1 MNLRQL
7 RYFVT
12 LAEELH
18 FSRAAERMNMTQPP
32 FSQAIIALEQELGV
46 TLFNRTKRHVEL
58 TAVGEHWLEC
68 VRKVLDNAE
77 QLPLLAKQIAHGEI
91 GVLKFGFVST
101 AAYSLLPRL
110 VADFR
115 LNCPDVKLD
124 LEEMTSD
131 LQAEAILNREID
143 VGMIIPAHQMFDHS
157 LEYLPML
164 REPLV
169 ATVPKAWIENG
180 RITCVNGKIRLA
192 EIAQHPL
199 IIFPRRIAPA
209 FYDII
214 TRYFSQSGYKLEIGQ
229 EAIQMQTIIS
239 LVSSGLGIA
248 LVPEALR
255 NLDRTG
261 TCYVPLEGAP
271 PVIETGLV
279 WRREDS
285 SPAVKRLINLAKPLA
300 IPEKVVLN
308 LA

>member
-58 TAVGEHWLEC
+58 TPVGEHWLAC

-77 QLPLLAKQIAHGEI
+77 QLPLLARQIADGEI

-101 AAYSLLPRL
+101 AAYSLLPSL

-115 LNCPDVKLD
+115 LNFPDVKLE
-124 LEEMTSD
+124 LAEMTSD
-131 LQAEAILNREID
+131 VQAEALLQGEID
-143 VGMIIPAHQMFDHS
+143 AGLIIPHGTFDCS
-157 LEYLPML
+157 LGYLPML
-164 REPLV
+164 REQLV
-169 ATVPKAWIENG
+169 ATVPKTWLENG
-180 RITCVNGKIRLA
+180 NITCVNGKLLLA
-192 EIAQHPL
+192 EIAKHPL

-209 FYDII
+209 FYDTI
-214 TRYFSQSGYKLEIGQ
+214 TQYFAQSGHQLEIGQ
-229 EAIQMQTIIS
+229 EAIQMQTIVS

-261 TCYVPLEGAP
+261 TCYIPLEGKP
-271 PVIETGLV
+271 PIIETGLV
-279 WRREDS
+279 WRREDP
-285 SPAVKRLINLAKPLA
+285 SPAVERLIDLAKPLA
-300 IPEKVVLN
+300 IAGNEVQETV
-308 LA
+308 